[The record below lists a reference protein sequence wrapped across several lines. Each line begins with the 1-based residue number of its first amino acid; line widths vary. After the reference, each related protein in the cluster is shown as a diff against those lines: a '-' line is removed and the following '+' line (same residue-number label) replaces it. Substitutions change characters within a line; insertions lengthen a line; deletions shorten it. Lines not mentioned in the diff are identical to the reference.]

1 MGISKM
7 AWRIR
12 VYAAQ
17 FFHWIFFVF
26 FMYCIIYIYMFFDP
40 MPSIQNPQFKT
51 ATFVF
56 WLIFWLR
63 RQHSINFEILRFFH
77 KFPLKDYTNSVHF
90 IMTNKNCAQNIFVGT
105 YSKLRAWHELNL
117 ISKHSLINFTVIL
130 MNIFTINKLEEENK
144 RILWLEFGGSVQSS
158 DFAVMFSAMLVA
170 VACFC
175 SSIGST
181 LASHRSCDVDCLF
194 FRFGQPHSSIIF
206 IVIIANL
213 DAGFLYIKI
222 DVLLIN
228 AVK

>member
-1 MGISKM
+1 
-7 AWRIR
+7 
-12 VYAAQ
+12 
-17 FFHWIFFVF
+17 
-26 FMYCIIYIYMFFDP
+26 
-40 MPSIQNPQFKT
+40 
-51 ATFVF
+51 
-56 WLIFWLR
+56 
-63 RQHSINFEILRFFH
+63 
-77 KFPLKDYTNSVHF
+77 
-90 IMTNKNCAQNIFVGT
+90 MTNKSCARNIFVGI

-130 MNIFTINKLEEENK
+130 MNIITINKLKKENK

-158 DFAVMFSAMLVA
+158 DFAVSFSSMLVA

-206 IVIIANL
+206 IVIIIIANL
-213 DAGFLYIKI
+213 DAGFLYIKT

-228 AVK
+228 VVKETFFFFFVLCALAYYTSFSPCCQIRYMCSSSRFLIPPYAHTHTQLNLCVCCRVNITLH